1 MHFQKSDTIFK
12 SALYQNQK
20 FIKIFISE
28 KLNFS
33 KLPNFKYRKFGHLIL
48 KNNNQAKRNRLYSP
62 VSFCI
67 RHLYIKIYKL
77 NLCPMYF

>member
-28 KLNFS
+28 KLNLS
-33 KLPNFKYRKFGHLIL
+33 KLPNFKYLKFGHLISKNQIKQKETGFIRPSPFVSDTYIL
-48 KNNNQAKRNRLYSP
+48 KFIS
-62 VSFCI
+62 
-67 RHLYIKIYKL
+67 
-77 NLCPMYF
+77 